1 MVILLYNQINIL
13 QEFDENEGELEREL
27 SSLIHLQSMY
37 VWDIYCI
44 SWMLKTLKLD
54 NNIIIIIRMPENEF
68 SRDTQYSSSS
78 QMRCQIFLQM
88 IFAAEE

>member
-37 VWDIYCI
+37 VWDIYIVFHEC
-44 SWMLKTLKLD
+44 
-54 NNIIIIIRMPENEF
+54 
-68 SRDTQYSSSS
+68 
-78 QMRCQIFLQM
+78 
-88 IFAAEE
+88 